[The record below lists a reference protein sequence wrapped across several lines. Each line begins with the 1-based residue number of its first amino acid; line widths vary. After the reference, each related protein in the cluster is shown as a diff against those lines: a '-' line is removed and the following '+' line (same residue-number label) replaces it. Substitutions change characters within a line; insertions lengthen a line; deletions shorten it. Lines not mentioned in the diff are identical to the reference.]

1 MLSSAEI
8 AAVSVLALILLI
20 YAGMHVA
27 FVLALVS
34 FFSIAALTNF
44 DLAIKLVAL
53 ASYETIA
60 NYVYGTVPLFILMGL
75 LIGVSEI
82 GKDTFEVAHRVFRR
96 IKGGLGIATVAAN
109 TVFAAI
115 MGISIASA
123 AIFTK
128 IAVPEMLRFG
138 YQPRFAVGIVAGSS
152 IIGMLIPPSL
162 LLILYGLL
170 TKTSIGHLFIAG
182 IMPGLA
188 LAIAF
193 AIAIVVIARYFPD
206 FMGRAALT
214 PAAHDHEAVS
224 GLAMMWKILPIVAIV
239 SMVFGG
245 LYGGLFTPTG
255 AGAFGALCAL
265 VLALARRRLNWRT
278 LWGVLVETGHT
289 TASIGFLIISASMY
303 ARLLTLTRLPE
314 SAVEALTA
322 LRLGLYETLAIYVVV
337 VLLMGTILDALS
349 IMLILLPFVAP
360 IMVGFGVDLVWFG
373 IITIIAAEAGSITPP
388 LGLVVYAIKSTLND
402 DRITLGDI
410 FAGSFPF
417 VLIMVAVLILVI
429 AVPWLALGLL

>member
-1 MLSSAEI
+1 MSAAEI
-8 AAVSVLALILLI
+8 ATVSVLALILLI

-34 FFSIAALTNF
+34 FFSIAAVTNF

-60 NYVYGTVPLFILMGL
+60 NYVYGTVPLFVLMGL

-82 GKDTFEVAHRVFRR
+82 GKDTFEVANRVFRPIR
-96 IKGGLGIATVAAN
+96 GGLGMATVAAN

-123 AIFTK
+123 AIFTR

-138 YQPRFAVGIVAGSS
+138 YQPRFAVGVVAGSS

-182 IMPGLA
+182 IMPGLT

-193 AIAIVVIARYFPD
+193 SIAIAIIARYFPG
-206 FMGRAALT
+206 FIGRAALA
-214 PAAHDHEAVS
+214 PAVREDDAVS
-224 GLAMMWKILPIVAIV
+224 GLAMLWKILPIVIIV

-265 VLALARRRLNWRT
+265 VLALARRRLDWRT
-278 LWGVLVETGHT
+278 LWRVLVETGHT
-289 TASIGFLIISASMY
+289 TASIGFLIIAASMY

-322 LRLGLYETLAIYVVV
+322 LGLGLYETLAIYVVV

>member
-1 MLSSAEI
+1 MSAVEI
-8 AAVSVLALILLI
+8 ATVSVVAVILLI
-20 YAGMHVA
+20 YAGVHVA

-34 FFSIAALTNF
+34 FFSIAAVTNF

-60 NYVYGTVPLFILMGL
+60 NYVYGTVPLFVLMGL

-82 GKDTFEVAHRVFRR
+82 GKDTFEVANRVFRPIR
-96 IKGGLGIATVAAN
+96 GGLGMATVAAN

-123 AIFTK
+123 AIFTR

-138 YQPRFAVGIVAGSS
+138 YQPRFAVGVVAGSS

-162 LLILYGLL
+162 LLILFGLL

-182 IMPGLA
+182 IMPGLT

-193 AIAIVVIARYFPD
+193 SIAIAVIARYFPG
-206 FMGRAALT
+206 FMGRAALA
-214 PAAHDHEAVS
+214 PAAQEDEPDS
-224 GLAMMWKILPIVAIV
+224 GLAMLWKILPIVAIV
-239 SMVFGG
+239 CMVFGG

-265 VLALARRRLNWRT
+265 ILTLAKRRLDWRT
-278 LWGVLVETGHT
+278 LWRVLVETGHT

-322 LRLGLYETLAIYVVV
+322 LGLGLYETLAIYVVV

-417 VLIMVAVLILVI
+417 VLIMVAVLVLVI

>member
-1 MLSSAEI
+1 MSAVEI
-8 AAVSVLALILLI
+8 ATVSVVALILLI
-20 YAGMHVA
+20 YAGVHVA

-34 FFSIAALTNF
+34 FFSIAAVTNF

-60 NYVYGTVPLFILMGL
+60 NYVYGTVPLFVLMGL

-82 GKDTFEVAHRVFRR
+82 GKDTFEVAHRVFRPIR
-96 IKGGLGIATVAAN
+96 GGLGMATVAAN

-123 AIFTK
+123 AIFTR

-138 YQPRFAVGIVAGSS
+138 YQPRFAVGVVAGSS

-182 IMPGLA
+182 IMPGLT

-193 AIAIVVIARYFPD
+193 SIAIAVIARYFPG
-206 FMGRAALT
+206 FMGRAALA
-214 PAAHDHEAVS
+214 PAAREDEARS
-224 GLAMMWKILPIVAIV
+224 GLAMLWKILPIVVIV

-265 VLALARRRLNWRT
+265 VLALARRRLDWRT
-278 LWGVLVETGHT
+278 LWRVLVETGHT
-289 TASIGFLIISASMY
+289 TASIGFLIIAASMY

-322 LRLGLYETLAIYVVV
+322 LGLGLYETLAIYVVV

-360 IMVGFGVDLVWFG
+360 IMVGFGVDLIWFG
-373 IITIIAAEAGSITPP
+373 IVTIIAAEAGSITPP